1 MAYTPVPAVAADDW
15 IDEIFINT
23 YWVDNMAASVPD
35 VFSAKGQLPVG
46 LGVDSMGIL
55 NVGANGTILSADSAE
70 PTGLKWIP
78 RPAAVSFFP
87 ANVSVGGKGTGM
99 GTYTIDADVHI
110 PGVPSDAIAVLLIGN
125 AQWTDVSLNPIILIE
140 MSVGNNAIA
149 LYGQVNNKVAA
160 GAGIV
165 PLTASGTF
173 IVRVLVANAAVFS
186 LFCLGYLR

>member
-1 MAYTPVPAVAADDW
+1 MPYTPVPAVSAGDW
-15 IDEIFINT
+15 IDEVFINT
-23 YWVDNMAASVPD
+23 YWVDNMAAGVPD
-35 VFSAKGQLPVG
+35 VFTAKGQLPVG

-55 NVGANGTILSADSAE
+55 NVGADGTILSADSAE
-70 PTGLKWIP
+70 VTGLKWIA
-78 RPAAVSFFP
+78 RPAAVTFFSS
-87 ANVSVGGKGTGM
+87 NVSVGGKGNNT

-110 PGVPSDAIAVLLIGN
+110 PGVPSDAIAVLLIGS
-125 AQWTDVSLNPIILIE
+125 AQWTDVSLSPIILIE

-149 LYGQVNNKVAA
+149 LYGQVNNKSVS

-173 IVRVLVANAAVFS
+173 IVRVLVANAGAFS